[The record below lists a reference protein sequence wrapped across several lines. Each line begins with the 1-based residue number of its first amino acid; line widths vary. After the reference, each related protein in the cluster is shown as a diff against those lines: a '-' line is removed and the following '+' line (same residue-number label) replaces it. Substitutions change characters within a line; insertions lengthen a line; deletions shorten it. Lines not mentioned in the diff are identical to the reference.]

1 MSDIYSVISGLK
13 KNAVCIIKTTK
24 AEIVPFNEVTADH
37 AIKKAKETDPWLTG
51 ENCTRNDI
59 YYFITVKDPN
69 GVGKKIETIGEF
81 LSSVSFSGT
90 KF

>member
-1 MSDIYSVISGLK
+1 MSDIYSVISGSK

-24 AEIVPFNEVTADH
+24 AEIVPFKTTP
-37 AIKKAKETDPWLTG
+37 IKKAKETDPWLTG

-69 GVGKKIETIGEF
+69 GVGKTIETIGEF
-81 LSSVSFSGT
+81 LSSVSFSDT

>member
-1 MSDIYSVISGLK
+1 MISVLLGTGDIRFAYDGNGYYIIFATQILVASG
-13 KNAVCIIKTTK
+13 T
-24 AEIVPFNEVTADH
+24 
-37 AIKKAKETDPWLTG
+37 
-51 ENCTRNDI
+51 NCTRNDI

-69 GVGKKIETIGEF
+69 GVGKKIEIIGEF